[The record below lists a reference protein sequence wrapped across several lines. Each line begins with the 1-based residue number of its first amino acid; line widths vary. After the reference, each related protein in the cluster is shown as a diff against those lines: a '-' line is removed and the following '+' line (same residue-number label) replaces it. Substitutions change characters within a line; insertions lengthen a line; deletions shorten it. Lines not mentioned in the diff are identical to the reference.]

1 MQKSAETSCHLRVV
15 LLCALLVSLVGCAS
29 AAVRKRLGLERPVR
43 IGIAGFVVT
52 APVKSL
58 TDLMEHPPGDLTP
71 EQQKNLIASEIDDI
85 EKKAAVLLLS
95 DLNEEG
101 KVEPVMLPSLMS
113 ERAYEA
119 GPDPEELQK
128 ARDEGLDAVLYGEI
142 PWYGKTRLLYPVVG
156 ISLDITAETFALGAI
171 THWNPALIGANIGFE
186 LLTSIPLWFGGSY
199 LFGVA
204 FRPVSVKA
212 RIYSTS
218 SGTELWHGTYDRIVS
233 GRFLEKYP
241 EQERSKK
248 EVQLEASLA
257 NAINALSLS
266 IGK

>member
-1 MQKSAETSCHLRVV
+1 
-15 LLCALLVSLVGCAS
+15 
-29 AAVRKRLGLERPVR
+29 
-43 IGIAGFVVT
+43 
-52 APVKSL
+52 
-58 TDLMEHPPGDLTP
+58 
-71 EQQKNLIASEIDDI
+71 
-85 EKKAAVLLLS
+85 
-95 DLNEEG
+95 
-101 KVEPVMLPSLMS
+101 MS
-113 ERAYEA
+113 ENAYEA
-119 GPDPEELQK
+119 GPDAEELQK
-128 ARDEGLDAVLYGEI
+128 ARDKGLDAVLYGEI
-142 PWYGKTRLLYPVVG
+142 PWYGKTRLLYPVIG
-156 ISLDITAETFALGAI
+156 ISLDITAETIALGAV
-171 THWNPALIGANIGFE
+171 THWNPALISANIGFE

-233 GRFLEKYP
+233 GKFLENYP

-257 NAINALSLS
+257 NAINALALS